1 MAGLMQILFFNLTG
15 WLLAAND
22 PQHLIADTKKAV
34 DELSTAGVT
43 TFCLSLDPKADAYV
57 SDMFGSRY
65 TVIDH
70 VQRLPERLPKLF
82 MALTR

>member
-1 MAGLMQILFFNLTG
+1 MR
-15 WLLAAND
+15 
-22 PQHLIADTKKAV
+22 
-34 DELSTAGVT
+34 ELGQDGIYTH
-43 TFCLSLDPKADAYV
+43 CISLDPKADAYV
-57 SDMFGSRY
+57 SDIFGQRY